1 VDPKKKMLFNPKES
15 IDFHGNTGPFIQYT
29 HARIRSVLRKWEFN
43 VEQTLD
49 GAFASENN
57 WLPKERSLVFTL
69 LNYPNVVAEAGRML
83 SPATIA
89 NYVYDLT
96 KDFNQF
102 YHDHS
107 ILQEES
113 EQKRK
118 FRILLTDLC
127 GRVIKDAMFLLGIE
141 VPEKM

>member
-1 VDPKKKMLFNPKES
+1 MLFNPKES

-29 HARIRSVLRKWEFN
+29 HARIRSVLRKSELAE
-43 VEQTLD
+43 EQIKQA
-49 GAFASENN
+49 AFTGEIN
-57 WLPKERSLVFTL
+57 WMPKERALVFSL
-69 LNYPNVVAEAGRML
+69 LNYPQVVVEAGRLL
-83 SPATIA
+83 SPASIA

-107 ILQEES
+107 ILHEED
-113 EQKRK
+113 EQKRN
-118 FRILLTDLC
+118 FRLLLTSLC
-127 GRVIKDAMFLLGIE
+127 GRVIKDAMYLLGIA

>member
-1 VDPKKKMLFNPKES
+1 
-15 IDFHGNTGPFIQYT
+15 
-29 HARIRSVLRKWEFN
+29 
-43 VEQTLD
+43 
-49 GAFASENN
+49 
-57 WLPKERSLVFTL
+57 VFTL
-69 LNYPNVVAEAGRML
+69 LNYSNVVAEAGRML